1 MNSIPVPAVPVRQ
14 SADTNDS
21 SELSSSVS
29 VLGSVDGPPAAL
41 DTPVEP
47 TARGTTPESES
58 NEGQGTRASEDS
70 EMLGVL
76 LETIRWLAALIAA
89 MFVAFTIYNLTRLD
103 SPGVLRVLVGDQV
116 ALAVALAVFWITH
129 TRRVTPAWA
138 HPAGF
143 ALAASV
149 STDTAYSVC
158 VYGDPTQLQYL
169 VAIAVGAGAMEVSKG
184 WLIAVLSTANA
195 LALAATLLVCSGST
209 LVDCVMLQV
218 AATTL
223 AVIVF
228 IGRMKSHR
236 RLLDF
241 RRREEQQT
249 RKLKAALDRAEQEF
263 AEHQH
268 SERQRLL
275 LTDQLRQAQ
284 KLEALGTLAGGV
296 AHDINNV
303 IGAITAIASTTLP
316 ELPRGA
322 PGRREMQQMLAAAR
336 RGTTLTRNLLGFAR
350 DDAPKNEPF
359 SLDDVV
365 LEVEAL
371 LRRTLSKSI
380 EFVVHCDCVQTS
392 VVGDSGL
399 ISHALMN
406 LCLNSAD
413 AIAGRG
419 SIVVETRVRNLDE
432 AGAGEYGVEPGAY
445 AELAVRDDGHG
456 MRPEVLERIFEP
468 FFSTKST
475 KRRSG
480 LGLSM
485 VYSTVQQ
492 HRGGLKVTSQPG
504 EGTVLTILLPAY
516 ELRRDAASPRV
527 RKLPAVDPERRIALF
542 VDDEPLLRRAGKR
555 MLVTL
560 GYEVLLASN
569 GRDALT
575 RFHENHE
582 RVGVVVLD
590 VAMPVM
596 SGPEC
601 FHELRRIDPAI
612 PILLASGFPKG
623 HDIQTLLASPNTRYV
638 RKPYE
643 LDELATVLADLSQVS
658 ELPPPSVRR
667 LTLA

>member
-1 MNSIPVPAVPVRQ
+1 VR
-14 SADTNDS
+14 
-21 SELSSSVS
+21 
-29 VLGSVDGPPAAL
+29 PAAR
-41 DTPVEP
+41 DV
-47 TARGTTPESES
+47 TPELEA
-58 NEGQGTRASEDS
+58 TRRHSAPASDDS

-76 LETIRWLAALIAA
+76 FETIRWLAALSAL
-89 MFVAFTIYNLTRLD
+89 MFAAFTLFNLTRLET
-103 SPGVLRVLVGDQV
+103 PGVTQVLVCDQV
-116 ALAVALAVFWITH
+116 GLAIAAAVFWVTH
-129 TRRVTPAWA
+129 TRRVPLAWA
-138 HPAGF
+138 HQAGF
-143 ALAASV
+143 LLAVSV
-149 STDTAYSVC
+149 SVDVAYSVYA
-158 VYGDPTQLQYL
+158 YGEPTQLQYL

-184 WLIAVLSTANA
+184 WLIAILATTDA
-195 LALAATLLVCSGST
+195 LALWAMLLVCSGAT
-209 LVDCVMLQV
+209 LVDYIMLQV
-218 AATTL
+218 AATGL
-223 AVIVF
+223 AAIVF
-228 IGRMKSHR
+228 TGRMKGQTK
-236 RLLDF
+236 LLDF
-241 RRREEQQT
+241 RRRDEQQA
-249 RKLKAALDRAEQEF
+249 RELRAALDRAEREF
-263 AEHQH
+263 AEHQL

-275 LTDQLRQAQ
+275 LAEQLRQAQ

-316 ELPRGA
+316 ELPPGT
-322 PGRREMQQMLAAAR
+322 PGRREMQHILAAAR
-336 RGTTLTRNLLGFAR
+336 RGTTLTHNLLGFAR
-350 DDAPKNEPF
+350 QDAPKNEPF
-359 SLDDVV
+359 SPDEVV

-380 EFVVHCDCVQTS
+380 EFVVRCDCPQLQ

-399 ISHALMN
+399 LSHALMN

-413 AIAGRG
+413 AIAGHG
-419 SIVVETRVRNLDE
+419 SIVVQTRVLNLDE
-432 AGAGEYGVEPGAY
+432 TGAREFRVQPGTY
-445 AELAVRDDGHG
+445 AQLAVRDDGHG
-456 MRPEVLERIFEP
+456 MTPEVIERIFEP
-468 FFSTKST
+468 FFSTKSA

-504 EGTVLTILLPAY
+504 QGTLITLVLPAY
-516 ELRRDAASPRV
+516 EQRRNAASPRV
-527 RKLPAVDPERRIALF
+527 RKLPNVNPARRVALF

-555 MLVTL
+555 MLVSL

-575 RFHENHE
+575 RFQDDRE
-582 RVGVVVLD
+582 RIGVVVLD

-601 FHELRRIDPAI
+601 FVELRKVDPEI

-623 HDIQTLLASPNTRYV
+623 HDMQSLLALPRVRYV

-643 LDELATVLADLSQVS
+643 LDEVAAVLAELSQVS

-667 LTLA
+667 LTLG

>member
-1 MNSIPVPAVPVRQ
+1 MPSVTLRQ
-14 SADTNDS
+14 TADTNGS
-21 SELSSSVS
+21 TERSTPVS
-29 VLGSVDGPPAAL
+29 APRSVDASSGSSNTPLGLTAQDTASGSASNKAQNARPA
-41 DTPVEP
+41 DD
-47 TARGTTPESES
+47 PEL
-58 NEGQGTRASEDS
+58 
-70 EMLGVL
+70 LGVL
-76 LETIRWLAALIAA
+76 FETIRWLAALIAT
-89 MFVAFTIYNLTRLD
+89 MFAAFTVYNLTRLD
-103 SPGVLRVLVGDQV
+103 ARGVKQVLVVDQV
-116 ALAVALAVFWITH
+116 GLAIAAVVFWGTH
-129 TRRVTPAWA
+129 RRRVPLAWA

-143 ALAASV
+143 LLAVSV
-149 STDTAYSVC
+149 STDVAYSVYA
-158 VYGDPTQLQYL
+158 YGEPTQLQYL
-169 VAIAVGAGAMEVSKG
+169 IAIAVGAGAMEVSTV
-184 WLIAVLSTANA
+184 WLIAILSTADA
-195 LALAATLLVCSGST
+195 LALWATLLVCSGAT
-209 LVDCVMLQV
+209 LVDYLMMQV
-218 AATTL
+218 GATGL
-223 AVIVF
+223 AIVVF
-228 IGRMKSHR
+228 AGRMKGQR
-236 RLLDF
+236 KLLDF
-241 RRREEQQT
+241 RRRDEQ
-249 RKLKAALDRAEQEF
+249 RARELRAALDRAEREF
-263 AEHQH
+263 AEHQV
-268 SERQRLL
+268 SERQRQLL
-275 LTDQLRQAQ
+275 EEQLRQAQ

-316 ELPRGA
+316 ELPPGT
-322 PGRREMQQMLAAAR
+322 PGRREMQHMLAAAR

-350 DDAPKNEPF
+350 QDAPKNEPF
-359 SLDDVV
+359 SLNEVV

-371 LRRTLSKSI
+371 LRRTLPKSI
-380 EFVVHCDCVQTS
+380 EFGVRCEGPRLS

-399 ISHALMN
+399 VTHALMN

-413 AIAGRG
+413 AIAGHG
-419 SIVVETRVRNLDE
+419 SIIVQTSVLSLDE
-432 AGAGEYGVEPGAY
+432 AGAREYGVEPGVY

-456 MRPEVLERIFEP
+456 MTPEVLERIFEP

-504 EGTVLTILLPAY
+504 QGTLITVVLPAY
-516 ELRRDAASPRV
+516 EQRRDAASPRV
-527 RKLPAVDPERRIALF
+527 RRVPAVNPERRIALF

-555 MLVTL
+555 MLVSL

-575 RFHENHE
+575 RFKENRE
-582 RVGVVVLD
+582 RIGVVVLD

-601 FHELRRIDPAI
+601 FHELRKVDPEI
-612 PILLASGFPKG
+612 PILLASGFAKG
-623 HDIQTLLASPNTRYV
+623 HDIQSLLACERTRYV

-643 LDELATVLADLSQVS
+643 LDDLAAALAELSQVS